1 MHRAR
6 ARISRLS
13 CWWYPLCLALC
24 TVVLPGGL
32 SAQGNGRGVS
42 VATLG
47 HDKGDPKAPVYVV
60 EFGDFG
66 CGYCAQFARE
76 SWPVID
82 SLYIRTGKVRWKY
95 VPFVTGM
102 FRNSR
107 EVSEAAECASEQN
120 AFWKMHDLLYLRR
133 REWMASRTP
142 QDLIGKYVKELA
154 LNPGTFARCSMST
167 AARRR
172 IVQHDGVAQSLHLRG
187 TPTFFVNGR
196 IIPGAIPLD
205 EFRRI
210 LDGLLR

>member
-1 MHRAR
+1 MRTFAFR
-6 ARISRLS
+6 RLS
-13 CWWYPLCLALC
+13 VVARMGIVVLLASAAVPV
-24 TVVLPGGL
+24 TVV
-32 SAQGNGRGVS
+32 AQSSGRGVS

-47 HDKGDPKAPVYVV
+47 HDKGDPKARVYVV

-82 SLYIRTGKVRWKY
+82 SLYVRTGKVRWKY

-102 FRNSR
+102 FKNSR
-107 EVSEAAECASEQN
+107 EVSEAAECAGEQN

-133 REWMASRTP
+133 REWMASRAP
-142 QDLIGKYVKELA
+142 RDLVGKYVRELG
-154 LNPGTFARCSMST
+154 LNEGTFARCSMST

-172 IVQHDGVAQSLHLRG
+172 IVQNDGVAQSLYLRG

-196 IIPGAIPLD
+196 IIPGAIPLA

-210 LDGLLR
+210 LDGILR